1 MESVLKSPFPASTK
15 RATSVI
21 DGISTESTVV
31 YFADKIMITLSQDG
45 RLAQWFHVSLD
56 TNNSAL
62 IGTQS
67 AEDEDGLL
75 PLPHLTPTTLLGG
88 AVQSRESLGQLIAAQ
103 LASAIS
109 MRNKDEGR
117 MVVLGLGLKKEEL
130 ERDGFIQLIEL
141 VGKCL

>member
-1 MESVLKSPFPASTK
+1 
-15 RATSVI
+15 
-21 DGISTESTVV
+21 
-31 YFADKIMITLSQDG
+31 
-45 RLAQWFHVSLD
+45 LD

-62 IGTQS
+62 IGAQS

-75 PLPHLTPTTLLGG
+75 PLAHLTPTTLLGG
-88 AVQSRESLGQLIAAQ
+88 AVQSRESFGQLIAAQ